1 MLETRREDVCQ
12 EGDRLP
18 FPLCFLL
25 AKAMLFSPWVAR
37 RLTRICFE
45 RRRERLDAV
54 PGTGDRGLQGISR
67 DCRNAPRNS
76 RCLSSFIPRLR
87 TSKHHS
93 VLEGSPPLPGLSNST
108 RRKLAGRGVARS
120 ISWKASGNLLSLGRT
135 LGWVVDS
142 LNRNHIEELNSL
154 PYAKLLDALTDS
166 QKTRLWRTQV
176 LVSVFEVWDELLHGR
191 EKKRMLQTLWKRK
204 QHVPADQPFR
214 EVTSLSP
221 TATPFLP
228 SLCSPLPLVV
238 VQDWTHRSRCGGS
251 ENPSLPEWTLR
262 ITIQTQADS
271 PAETI
276 CMREWG
282 LDTSLFFKNK
292 KKTLCL
298 SDHLSMK
305 CVEFKEEKCDR
316 PSSGANVSSSSKPV
330 EGEVSFVSPAETR
343 DTAVE
348 EDQAHHAHSNKKRK
362 RPNNNVP
369 SGNHHSPKCSKQ
381 GRSSSKEGRSPS
393 CSQMDGTD
401 GRPFSRSS
409 FLRTWVWEI
418 EYKGVQHDTEGVH
431 P

>member
-1 MLETRREDVCQ
+1 
-12 EGDRLP
+12 
-18 FPLCFLL
+18 
-25 AKAMLFSPWVAR
+25 
-37 RLTRICFE
+37 
-45 RRRERLDAV
+45 
-54 PGTGDRGLQGISR
+54 
-67 DCRNAPRNS
+67 
-76 RCLSSFIPRLR
+76 
-87 TSKHHS
+87 
-93 VLEGSPPLPGLSNST
+93 
-108 RRKLAGRGVARS
+108 
-120 ISWKASGNLLSLGRT
+120 
-135 LGWVVDS
+135 
-142 LNRNHIEELNSL
+142 
-154 PYAKLLDALTDS
+154 
-166 QKTRLWRTQV
+166 
-176 LVSVFEVWDELLHGR
+176 
-191 EKKRMLQTLWKRK
+191 MLQTLWKRK